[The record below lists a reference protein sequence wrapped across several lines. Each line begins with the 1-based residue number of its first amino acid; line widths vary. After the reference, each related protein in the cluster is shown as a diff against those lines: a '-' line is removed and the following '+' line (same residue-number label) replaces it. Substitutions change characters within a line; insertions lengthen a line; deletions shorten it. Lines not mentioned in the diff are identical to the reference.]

1 MFKSLF
7 TKITVVF
14 MLIILISFGVL
25 SITIT
30 SIANDYAQSLKKEG
44 VAKAAEMV
52 SEYIKRSFNG
62 NSPDDFA
69 SYVEKN
75 KYQLRSALGLA
86 LYYSDTNVF
95 LVDTDGDAL
104 CSDLYASPDIITGK
118 IKGSVIDKLFSGLK
132 VTDVSDLDGALNKEY
147 LYTAIPIMYNDNIY
161 VGSVFAFSESVQ
173 SSGLISELLK
183 TIILS
188 TMWIM
193 IAMLIAIYFI
203 SERLIG
209 PLRSMRK
216 AAKEF
221 AVGHYDARVDVVGHD
236 EVAELANSFNNMA
249 ESIEKNEMMRR
260 TFLANVSHDLRT
272 PMTTISGFIDGIIE
286 GVIPKDK
293 HNYYLSV
300 VASEVRRLS
309 RLVNSLLDI
318 TRIQAG
324 ERRFEMKEF
333 DVCEMA
339 RRILITF
346 EQKIEEKKLDVEFD
360 CDEDHMYAVADSDA
374 IHQILYNISDNAV
387 KFSKDK
393 GRLKIAL
400 KYNDKKITV
409 SVYNEGEGISK
420 EDLPYVFDRFYKAD
434 KSRGLDK
441 TGVGLG
447 MYISKTIIEAHG
459 EKIWAQ
465 SESGEDCE
473 FSFTLKRAK

>member
-1 MFKSLF
+1 
-7 TKITVVF
+7 
-14 MLIILISFGVL
+14 MLIILISFAVL

-30 SIANDYAQSLKKEG
+30 SIANEYAENLKAES

-52 SEYIKRSFNG
+52 SEYVNRSFAG
-62 NSPDDFA
+62 STPEDFDK
-69 SYVEKN
+69 YVERN
-75 KYQLRSALGLA
+75 TLQLRSTLALA

-95 LVDTDGDAL
+95 LVDTAGNSL
-104 CSDLYASPDIITGK
+104 CSDLYASPDIISGQ
-118 IKGSVIDKLFSGLK
+118 IKGNVTERLAAGEK
-132 VTDVSDLDGALNKEY
+132 VTDISNLDGALNKVY
-147 LYTAIPIMYNDNIY
+147 LFTAIPVMYNQSLH
-161 VGSVFAFSESVQ
+161 VGSVFAFSESAQ
-173 SSGLISELLK
+173 SHGLINELLR

-221 AVGHYDARVDVVGHD
+221 AVGHYDARVDVIGHD

-249 ESIEKNEMMRR
+249 DSIEKNEMMRR
-260 TFLANVSHDLRT
+260 TFLANISHDLRT
-272 PMTTISGFIDGIIE
+272 PMTTISGFIDGIID
-286 GVIPKDK
+286 GVIPQDK

-300 VASEVRRLS
+300 IASEVRRLS

-324 ERRFEMKEF
+324 ERKFEMKEF
-333 DVCEMA
+333 DICEMA

-346 EQKIEEKKLDVEFD
+346 EQKIEEKNLDVEFE
-360 CDEDHMYAVADSDA
+360 CDEDHMLATADSDA
-374 IHQILYNISDNAV
+374 IHQILYNICDNAV
-387 KFSKDK
+387 KFSKEK
-393 GRLKIAL
+393 GRLRL
-400 KYNDKKITV
+400 SVRYYDKKITV
-409 SVYNEGEGISK
+409 SVYNEGEGILK

-441 TGVGLG
+441 SGVGLG

-465 SESGEDCE
+465 SESGEYCE
-473 FSFTLKRAK
+473 FSFTLKRAR